1 MGYKLHLSVLGVL
14 AIALFLLWHYRNL
27 YVDCLPLA
35 LSSRLQHYAP
45 LNTFEDAA
53 EQGFSSS
60 TFDLTGNMAGDQ
72 RAGLDERTLTE
83 VRRIMERN
91 QVGFDEARR
100 LQVEQMFRRN
110 GVDANGFPIDP
121 KAITS
126 LS

>member
-1 MGYKLHLSVLGVL
+1 MGYRLHLSIFSLLCL
-14 AIALFLLWHYRNL
+14 AVFLLWHYRDR
-27 YVDCLPLA
+27 YVDRLPRS
-35 LSSRLQHYAP
+35 LSSRLRHYAP
-45 LNTFEDAA
+45 LQSFEEAA
-53 EQGFSSS
+53 EQGFSTSH
-60 TFDLTGNMAGDQ
+60 FDLSGNLAGDS

-83 VRRIMERN
+83 VRRIMERE

-100 LQVEQMFRRN
+100 IQVERMFRKN

>member
-14 AIALFLLWHYRNL
+14 AIAVFLLWHYRNL
-27 YVDCLPLA
+27 YVDRLPLA
-35 LSSRLQHYAP
+35 LSSRLRHYAP

>member
-1 MGYKLHLSVLGVL
+1 MGYKLHLSVLGFV
-14 AIALFLLWHYRNL
+14 ALSAFLLWHYRNL
-27 YVDCLPLA
+27 YVDRLPRA
-35 LSSRLQHYAP
+35 LSSRLRHYAP

-53 EQGFSSS
+53 EQGFSTS
-60 TFDLTGNMAGDQ
+60 TFDLGSNLAGDS

-83 VRRIMERN
+83 VRRIMERQ

-100 LQVEQMFRRN
+100 LQVEAVFKKN
-110 GVDANGFPIDP
+110 GVDEFGFPIDP